1 MDKELF
7 FGLTIGL
14 LGGMLICATFPK
26 VKAAVQNG
34 KEEVAKATKKLAK
47 KAKKAVKSLKSEEAD
62 GEEESIAE

>member
-1 MDKELF
+1 MDKELC

-47 KAKKAVKSLKSEEAD
+47 KAKKSRQKLKERR
-62 GEEESIAE
+62 I